1 MTERENEQRTQARQE
16 WTEIVLATSN
26 DLTAQVMPDRSEDPA
41 IEDLASPDDGPET
54 AQCAYVVHYGSR
66 NYDSPRFGPD
76 EFCEAEFEVIAG
88 DESEFCPAHR
98 DLGNGPLHEPVYD
111 AEYDPEYDSMY

>member
-1 MTERENEQRTQARQE
+1 MTERDEQSTESKRGQQE
-16 WTEIVLATSN
+16 WTEIVLATTT
-26 DLTAQVMPDRSEDPA
+26 DLTEVLLHQGQPA
-41 IEDLASPDDGPET
+41 IEDLASPDDGPEI

-98 DLGNGPLHEPVYD
+98 DVGNGPLHEPD
-111 AEYDPEYDSMY
+111 FEAEYDPEYGSMY